1 MTRNGEQAAD
11 LSFLAGGGE
20 IGALIRAKDWSN
32 SRLGPAAQWPDALKL
47 MLGVVL
53 SNRSP
58 MLLWWGPDH
67 VAFYND
73 ACRSVLGAAHPR
85 ALGVPVREIESEVAH
100 ALEPLIDASYH
111 GAPSSGAADIRLEIE
126 RDGSLEETQ
135 VTFACSPVPD
145 ATAPRG
151 IGGVLATVAASVA
164 TARVDDNQHLIE
176 LRQKTDAALRA
187 SEERLRALVNASS
200 DVVYSM
206 SADWTE
212 MRRLDGRGFLA
223 DKQEPGVLWID
234 EYILPEDQ
242 PMVLAAI
249 ERAVSGRRVFEL
261 EHRVRRIDGTV
272 GWTQSRAI
280 PIFAGEDIVE
290 WFGMA
295 SDVTERRE
303 GENHRRLLLN
313 ELNHRVKNTL
323 AIVQSLVRQSLKDV
337 EGSKEA
343 RDLLDTRLI
352 ALAKAHDTLT
362 REHWE
367 GAPIESVVED
377 ALRPLRPER
386 ARISI
391 DGPSVSLS
399 PRQVIALSMAL
410 HELGTNALKHGA
422 LSATGGKVRL
432 CWNVEAGSVIVIE
445 WIETAGPRVE
455 PPRHRGFGLRLL
467 ERSLGQ
473 DLDGEVALV
482 FAPDGVHCTIRAAL
496 ETRRAL
502 TAADLARG
510 AERHG

>member
-1 MTRNGEQAAD
+1 MLSRNGEQAAD

-20 IGALIRAKDWSN
+20 LGALMRAKDWSD
-32 SRLGPAAQWPDALKL
+32 SRLGPAGQWSDALKL
-47 MLGVVL
+47 VVSVL
-53 SNRSP
+53 LANRLP
-58 MLLWWGPDH
+58 MVLWWGPEY
-67 VAFYND
+67 VSLYND
-73 ACRSVLGAAHPR
+73 ACGSLLGAKHPR
-85 ALGVPVREIESEVAH
+85 ALGLPLREVWSEDAQRLE
-100 ALEPLIDASYH
+100 ALVDTPYN
-111 GAPSSGAADIRLEIE
+111 GGPSSWTDDIVLEID
-126 RDGSLEETQ
+126 RRGFLEEARF
-135 VTFACSPVPD
+135 TFACSPVPD
-145 ATAPRG
+145 ATAPHG
-151 IGGVLATVAASVA
+151 IGGVLGTLSEL
-164 TARVDDNQHLIE
+164 TGNVDDDLPLIE
-176 LRQKTDAALRA
+176 RRRETTAALSA
-187 SEERLRALVNASS
+187 SEERLRALVIASS

-223 DKQEPGVLWID
+223 DKLEPGILWID

-242 PMVLAAI
+242 PDVLAAI
-249 ERAVSGRRVFEL
+249 DRAVSGRRLFEL
-261 EHRVRRIDGTV
+261 EHRVRRIDGTI

-280 PIFAGEDIVE
+280 PIFDGDEIVE

-295 SDVTERRE
+295 SDVTERKE
-303 GENHRRLLLN
+303 AENHRQLLLN

-323 AIVQSLVRQSLKDV
+323 SIVQSLVRQSLKDV
-337 EGSKEA
+337 EGTKDA
-343 RDLLDTRLI
+343 RDMLDTRLV

-377 ALRPLRPER
+377 ALRPLRPGR
-386 ARISI
+386 ARVSI

-422 LSATGGKVRL
+422 LSAADGKVRL
-432 CWNVEAGSVIVIE
+432 CWKVEAGRDLVID

-455 PPRHRGFGLRLL
+455 PPRHRGFGVRLL

-473 DLDGEVALV
+473 DFGGDVALE
-482 FAPDGVHCTIRAAL
+482 FAPDGVRCTIRAAL